1 MNNAIEVQV
10 MRYSLLIFLLAI
22 VGLAL
27 FLSAREKS
35 DLIFM
40 PNDDKITC
48 EVKRLQ
54 SNTL

>member
-40 PNDDKITC
+40 HNGDKITC